1 MVKSPLQSTRGG
13 TGRSGLLPTGCGS
26 TPALWFGQTE
36 DEGASNRLAELVHG
50 SPLQP
55 AARRPRSISDSR
67 RSRSWGSPG
76 GVPSPT
82 DRIARG
88 DLRDVVASAELLRR
102 LFCWLTRLWPL
113 LPDELNRPL
122 VRVNRARHS
131 CRPWR
136 SARISQMPPCVRC
149 EDASAASP
157 CCRPRFPQPA
167 SCRSQPARS
176 CP

>member
-102 LFCWLTRLWPL
+102 LFCWLARLWPL
-113 LPDELNRPL
+113 LPDELNRPF

-131 CRPWR
+131 VDRGGQLG
-136 SARISQMPPCVRC
+136 SQTPPCVRS

-157 CCRPRFPQPA
+157 YCRPRFPQPA